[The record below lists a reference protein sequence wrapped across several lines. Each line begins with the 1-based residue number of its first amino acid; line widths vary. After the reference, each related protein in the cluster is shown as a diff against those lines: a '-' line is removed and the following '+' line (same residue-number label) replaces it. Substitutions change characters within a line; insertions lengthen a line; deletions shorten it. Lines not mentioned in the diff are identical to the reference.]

1 MTTENISEV
10 ICCVNV
16 LPKDNDLT
24 KLSRAVYYIED
35 ADLRTFKHSDD
46 LSKRMIKVGEDVEK
60 RGIGPWEPWGTSV
73 CNTIRNPLK
82 PILSG
87 WY

>member
-10 ICCVNV
+10 ICCVNA
-16 LPKDNDLT
+16 LPIDNDMQ
-24 KLSRAVYYIED
+24 KMFRAVYYMKD
-35 ADLRTFKHSDD
+35 ADLRTFKHSN
-46 LSKRMIKVGEDVEK
+46 SPSERMIKVWEDVK
-60 RGIGPWEPWGTSV
+60 GSIGPWEPWGTSV
-73 CNTIRNPLK
+73 CNTIRNPPK

>member
-16 LPKDNDLT
+16 FPKDNDVK
-24 KLSRAVYYIED
+24 KLSRAVYYIKD
-35 ADLRTFKHSDD
+35 ADLRTFKHSNFP
-46 LSKRMIKVGEDVEK
+46 SKEMIKVGEDVENP
-60 RGIGPWEPWGTSV
+60 GIGPWEPWGTSV
-73 CNTIRNPLK
+73 CNTIRNPPK